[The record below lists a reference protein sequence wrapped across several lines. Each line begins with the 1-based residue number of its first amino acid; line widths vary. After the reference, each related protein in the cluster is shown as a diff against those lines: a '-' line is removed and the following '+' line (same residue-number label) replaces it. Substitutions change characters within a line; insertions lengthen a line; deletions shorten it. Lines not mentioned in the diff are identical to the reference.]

1 MRLLIAEDELEISK
15 VLKMVLEQQK
25 YAVDVVDNGA
35 DALDYILDGDYD
47 GVILDLMMSRMD
59 GIEVLRRL
67 RAEENATPVL
77 VLTARSEVSD
87 RVEGLDAGADDFL
100 PKPFAI
106 TELLA
111 RVRAMLRR
119 RANYVPD
126 VLKLG
131 NLSLDCGRYQLYTGG
146 ERRVQL
152 SGKEFQLMEYLMR
165 NPKRI
170 FSTQELME
178 RIWGW
183 NSEAEINV
191 VWTNIAYLR
200 RKLRELNATAEIRS
214 VRGAGYCMGV
224 PGRLASL

>member
-47 GVILDLMMSRMD
+47 GVILDLMMPRMD

-170 FSTQELME
+170 FSTQELMK

-214 VRGAGYCMGV
+214 VRGAGYCMEDAG
-224 PGRLASL
+224 

>member
-47 GVILDLMMSRMD
+47 GVILDLMMPRMD

-77 VLTARSEVSD
+77 VLTARSEESD

-119 RANYVPD
+119 RANYVPN

-214 VRGAGYCMGV
+214 VRGAGYCMEDAG
-224 PGRLASL
+224 

>member
-47 GVILDLMMSRMD
+47 GVILDIMMPRMD

-200 RKLRELNATAEIRS
+200 RKLRELNATAEIHS
-214 VRGAGYCMGV
+214 VRGAGYCMEDAG
-224 PGRLASL
+224 

>member
-47 GVILDLMMSRMD
+47 GVILDLMMPRMD

-67 RAEENATPVL
+67 RAEENTTPVL

-119 RANYVPD
+119 RANYVPN

-214 VRGAGYCMGV
+214 VRGAGYCMEDAG
-224 PGRLASL
+224 

>member
-47 GVILDLMMSRMD
+47 GVILDLMMPRMD

-119 RANYVPD
+119 RANYVPN

-131 NLSLDCGRYQLYTGG
+131 NLSLDCGRSQLYTGG

-152 SGKEFQLMEYLMR
+152 NGKEFQLMEYLMR

-214 VRGAGYCMGV
+214 VRGAGYCMEDAG
-224 PGRLASL
+224 